1 MFLEIPLNLLSMTIP
16 ITTHRYRQKQFDI
29 LNAIWFR
36 MHSSLYILLR
46 TRTFDQGKCER
57 LTIVF
62 SHVRD

>member
-16 ITTHRYRQKQFDI
+16 ITTHGYRQKQFDI
-29 LNAIWFR
+29 LNAICF
-36 MHSSLYILLR
+36 MHSYILLR
-46 TRTFDQGKCER
+46 TRTFDQGKGER

>member
-16 ITTHRYRQKQFDI
+16 ITTHGYRQKQFDI
-29 LNAIWFR
+29 LNAICF
-36 MHSSLYILLR
+36 MYSYLYILLR

>member
-1 MFLEIPLNLLSMTIP
+1 MFLEILLNLLSMTIP
-16 ITTHRYRQKQFDI
+16 ITTHGYRQKQFDI
-29 LNAIWFR
+29 LNAIRF
-36 MHSSLYILLR
+36 MYSYLYILLR

>member
-1 MFLEIPLNLLSMTIP
+1 MFLEIPLNFLSMTIP
-16 ITTHRYRQKQFDI
+16 ITTHGYRQKQFDI
-29 LNAIWFR
+29 SNAIWF
-36 MHSSLYILLR
+36 MYSYLYILLR

>member
-16 ITTHRYRQKQFDI
+16 ITTHCYRQKQFDI
-29 LNAIWFR
+29 LNAILF
-36 MHSSLYILLR
+36 MHSYLYILLR
-46 TRTFDQGKCER
+46 TRTFDQGKGER